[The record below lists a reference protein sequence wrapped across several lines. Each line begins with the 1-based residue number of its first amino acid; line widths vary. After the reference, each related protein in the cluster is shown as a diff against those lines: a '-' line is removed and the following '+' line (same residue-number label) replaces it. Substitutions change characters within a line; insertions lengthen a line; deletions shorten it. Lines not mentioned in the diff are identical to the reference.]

1 MQRLTISVDDALAAS
16 FEELVATRG
25 YTSRSEA
32 VRDLVRRAIDEQRVE
47 EKGDEQCIANLSYVF
62 DHHLRDL
69 SQRLTEIEHDHHEL
83 VVSTTH
89 VHLDHDTCLES
100 AILRGPIN
108 AVRALANQVQAERGV
123 RFGALN
129 LITRD

>member
-1 MQRLTISVDDALAAS
+1 MQRITISIDDELSRGFDALAQA
-16 FEELVATRG
+16 RG

-32 VRDLVRRAIDEQRVE
+32 IRDLVRRALDDQRVE
-47 EKGDEQCIANLSYVF
+47 AGGDAPCIANLSYVF
-62 DHHLRDL
+62 DHHMRDL
-69 SQRLTEIEHDHHEL
+69 SQRLTEIEHDHHGL

-100 AILRGPIN
+100 AIVRGPID

-129 LITRD
+129 LITRG

>member
-16 FEELVATRG
+16 FEALVATRG

-47 EKGDEQCIANLSYVF
+47 ENGDEQCIANLSYVF

-108 AVRALANQVQAERGV
+108 AVRALANQVPVSYTHLTLPTKRIV
-123 RFGALN
+123 
-129 LITRD
+129 

>member
-16 FEELVATRG
+16 FDELVTARG

-32 VRDLVRRAIDEQRVE
+32 MRDLVRRAVDEQRVE
-47 EKGDEQCIANLSYVF
+47 TAGDAPCIASLSYVF
-62 DHHLRDL
+62 DHHLRDMP
-69 SQRLTEIEHDHHEL
+69 QRLTAIEHDHHEL

-89 VHLDHDTCLES
+89 VHLDHNTCLES
-100 AILRGPIN
+100 TILRGPIDD
-108 AVRALANQVQAERGV
+108 VRALANKVQAERGV

-129 LITRD
+129 LISRD

>member
-1 MQRLTISVDDALAAS
+1 MRRLTISVDDALAAS
-16 FEELVATRG
+16 FDELVATRG

-32 VRDLVRRAIDEQRVE
+32 MRDLVRRAIDEQRVE
-47 EKGDEQCIANLSYVF
+47 ENGDEQCFANLSYVF

-69 SQRLTEIEHDHHEL
+69 SQRLTAIEHDRHEL

-129 LITRD
+129 LISRG

>member
-1 MQRLTISVDDALAAS
+1 MQRLTISLDDALAAA
-16 FEELVATRG
+16 FDELVTARR

-32 VRDLVRRAIDEQRVE
+32 MRDLVRRALDDQRVE
-47 EKGDEQCIANLSYVF
+47 AGGDALCIANLSYVF
-62 DHHLRDL
+62 DHHMRDMP
-69 SQRLTEIEHDHHEL
+69 QRLTAIEHDHHEL

-89 VHLDHDTCLES
+89 VHLDHNTCLES
-100 AILRGPIN
+100 AILRGPID

-129 LITRD
+129 LISSE